1 MTFKIRQG
9 DQFFIAEHTK
19 HARDEAQALSYLLK
33 TKSSKT
39 NKFVVFKKGA
49 VGELISIEKIDH
61 VF

>member
-9 DQFFIAEHTK
+9 DQFFLAEHTK

-33 TKSSKT
+33 TKPNKK

-49 VGELISIEKIDH
+49 VGELVSIEKIDH
-61 VF
+61 IF